1 MNIVVLTAAGN
12 VTVRPDTTWEKD
24 NEDFYVPEHVGSLKF
39 SPVLFA
45 RISKPGRSISEKFAS
60 RYFDAISYGLFL
72 YPTELLNV
80 PEQGWACAS
89 CMDHTSFLPHPLF
102 NPITLSAEH
111 NSFQLKKNRE
121 QIFLHPADSVQK
133 IEHAIKAVSQICYL
147 RTGDFVAVELGT
159 PKNLSSRED
168 GEETLI
174 EGYYCENKT
183 IDFKIIY

>member
-24 NEDFYVPEHVGSLKF
+24 NEDFYVPETVNSLKF

-45 RISKPGRSISEKFAS
+45 RISKPGRSIGEKFAS
-60 RYFDAISYGLFL
+60 RYFDAIGYGMFL
-72 YPTELLNV
+72 YPAELLSI

-102 NPITLSAEH
+102 NPITLSVDQ
-111 NSFQLKKNRE
+111 NSFELKKNSE
-121 QIFLHPADSVQK
+121 KIFLHQADSIQR
-133 IEHAIKAVSQICYL
+133 IEQAISRLSSTCYL
-147 RTGDFVAVELGT
+147 RTGDFVAIELDS
-159 PKNLSSRED
+159 PKDLADRKD
-168 GEETLI
+168 EEEILV

-183 IDFKIIY
+183 IDFRIIY